1 MSGRPDDSPSTA
13 TSYHYYPLDATI
25 NEVRLLKLSRPSPAA
40 TWSDISLSLVT
51 VPLHDAPAFSAIS
64 YVWGDQTRVQHK
76 LLDGM
81 SVLLLETAVE
91 AVQHMFTASF
101 LESEDLTCF
110 IWIDAVCINLSD
122 RQERAQQVLLMSDI
136 YSTAV
141 QVLAFLGLSFN
152 GHQEIMTGI
161 AAAAE
166 ALRQAAGSRAQ
177 LDKLLDYDTALP
189 VTDYLR
195 DLPRASL
202 AEFYSSP
209 WFRRLWILQEAALAK
224 TALAFYGKQNIPL
237 TDAIM
242 VARALVK
249 VERHS
254 GSFEINRDALSRG
267 ISRCKTLY
275 NLRVWHACKLNLA
288 HEGGCRKGLCYDGLP
303 MTYLL
308 EVTHSHANSEMRDK
322 VYAVLGLAH
331 TSVSQELQPN
341 YDLPLQSVYI
351 QATRTA
357 FSQDKSY
364 EIMRWARTCGN
375 RPDSWYR
382 DNNWPT
388 WSPLWQDAYD
398 RLKNPSGLP
407 WWTFRASRNG
417 APKFLE
423 TDLTDPIL
431 RCQGVF
437 LDVVDQVS
445 ELLLNG
451 TAEEDGDLA
460 IKKLAI
466 AIQYALPRARTAL
479 GVHSGQT
486 PLMALAATLA
496 AGALQTSN
504 ESRLLVEAED
514 DLAGTANRLAE
525 MTSVSLTR
533 NAEGTGAGQSVKYL
547 YHFKF
552 HSCFRKIFFTRA
564 GYMGLGSQHLQIG
577 DLLFL
582 PLGNSV
588 PWILREEGDHYL
600 FIGVCYVHGIM
611 QGELADEMSQ
621 QNSKHQPQWVNIH

>member
-1 MSGRPDDSPSTA
+1 MSGRPDDSPSA
-13 TSYHYYPLDATI
+13 CTSYHYYPLDATI

-40 TWSDISLSLVT
+40 TWSGISLSLVT
-51 VPLHDAPAFSAIS
+51 VPLHNAPAFSAIS
-64 YVWGDQTRVQHK
+64 YVWGDPNSVQHK
-76 LLDGM
+76 LLDGV
-81 SVLLLETAVE
+81 SVLLLETAIE

-101 LESEDLTCF
+101 LESEDLICF

-122 RQERAQQVLLMSDI
+122 RQERAQQVLLMSDV

-141 QVLAFLGLSFN
+141 QVLAFLGPSFD
-152 GHQEIMTGI
+152 GDSEIMTGI
-161 AAAAE
+161 TAAANAI
-166 ALRQAAGSRAQ
+166 RQAAGSRAR

-189 VTDYLR
+189 VVDYLC

-202 AEFYSSP
+202 AEFYSSS
-209 WFRRLWILQEAALAK
+209 WFKRLWILQEAALAK
-224 TALAFYGKQNIPL
+224 TALAFYGEQSVTL
-237 TDAIM
+237 TDAII

-275 NLRVWHACKLNLA
+275 NLRVWHACKLDLA

-331 TSVSQELQPN
+331 ASVSRELRPN
-341 YDLPLQSVYI
+341 YDLPLQIVYI

-388 WSPLWQDAYD
+388 WLPLWQDAYD

-407 WWTFRASRNG
+407 WWTFRAARND
-417 APKFLE
+417 APKFFE

-437 LDVVDQVS
+437 LNAVDQVS
-445 ELLLNG
+445 EILLEG

-479 GVHSGQT
+479 GIHSGQA

-496 AGALQTSN
+496 AGALQPGA
-504 ESRLLVEAED
+504 ESHLLVEAED

-552 HSCFRKIFFTRA
+552 HSCFCKIFFTRE

-588 PWILREEGDHYL
+588 PWILRKEDKHYL
-600 FIGVCYVHGIM
+600 FMGVCYVHGIM
-611 QGELADEMSQ
+611 HGELSDQINQDDTPYRSQ
-621 QNSKHQPQWVNIH
+621 WIDIR